1 MLFDTHAHYDDK
13 AFDADRDEL
22 LLSMAQNGVGTI
34 INCGADMKGCR
45 ASVKLAQ
52 KYDFIYAAVG
62 LHPYDAQNMTEAD
75 LEMVRSLSHENKVV
89 AIGEIGLDYH
99 YDDCDREKQKFW
111 FSRQMELAREENL
124 PFVVHERN
132 AKRDCL
138 DLLAKYKGHPFLMH
152 CFSGSVEIAREV
164 LSMGAYLSFGGTLT
178 FKNNVKTVEVAKM
191 VPPDRFVL
199 ETDCPYL
206 SPVPHRGER
215 NSSKNMYL
223 VAEKMAQLK
232 GLPFDEVVR
241 LSEEN
246 ARRFFN
252 I

>member
-1 MLFDTHAHYDDK
+1 
-13 AFDADRDEL
+13 
-22 LLSMAQNGVGTI
+22 
-34 INCGADMKGCR
+34 MK
-45 ASVKLAQ
+45 K
-52 KYDFIYAAVG
+52 
-62 LHPYDAQNMTEAD
+62 
-75 LEMVRSLSHENKVV
+75 
-89 AIGEIGLDYH
+89 
-99 YDDCDREKQKFW
+99 
-111 FSRQMELAREENL
+111 
-124 PFVVHERN
+124 
-132 AKRDCL
+132 
-138 DLLAKYKGHPFLMH
+138 DLLAGMKGHPFLMH
-152 CFSGSVEIAREV
+152 CFSGSVEIAREA
-164 LSMGAYLSFGGTLT
+164 LSLGAYLSFGGTLT

-215 NSSKNMYL
+215 NSSKNLHL

-232 GLPFDEVVR
+232 EISFDEAVL